1 MTTTRRDFLTAA
13 AATAGA
19 AMTPDLSQAHQHDH
33 DDHQAVP
40 SDPALRVKAL
50 ESLLVEKGLVDRAAL
65 DVLVDAY
72 EHKIGPR
79 NGARV
84 VARAWSDPVYKQRLL
99 KDADA
104 AIAEMGYGGLQGEH
118 MVVVE
123 NSPKVHNLVVCTLCS
138 CYPWPVLGL
147 PPVWYKSAPYRSRAV
162 IDPRGVLRE
171 FGLELAEDVEVRVWD
186 STAELRYLVLPER
199 PEGTEG
205 MSEEALG
212 ALVTRDSMVGVAKVS
227 ASKAGNA
234 A

>member
-19 AMTPDLSQAHQHDH
+19 AMTPELSHAHQHEH
-33 DDHQAVP
+33 EHQAVP

-65 DVLVDAY
+65 DALVDTY
-72 EHKIGPR
+72 ENKIGPR

-84 VARAWSDPVYKQRLL
+84 VARAWVDPTYKARLL
-99 KDADA
+99 ADA
-104 AIAEMGYGGLQGEH
+104 NDAIADLGYVSRQGDR

-123 NSPKVHNLVVCTLCS
+123 NTPTVHNLIVCTLCS

-171 FGLELAEDVEVRVWD
+171 FGLEVGENVEVRVWD
-186 STAELRYLVLPER
+186 STAELRYLVLPQRPAGSER
-199 PEGTEG
+199 
-205 MSEEALG
+205 MNEEELA
-212 ALVTRDSMVGVAKVS
+212 ALVTRDAMVGVAKVVVPS
-227 ASKAGNA
+227 SGGQG
-234 A
+234 